1 MLIERVSAVSGER
14 RTKEID
20 VTPEQ
25 LERLEDG
32 EPVQEVLAHL
42 SDEDRNFVVL
52 GATAEEVAVWV
63 LALMEAEEKKDV

>member
-25 LERLEDG
+25 LKRLEDG

>member
-1 MLIERVSAVSGER
+1 MLIERISAVSGER

-25 LERLEDG
+25 LKRLEDG

>member
-1 MLIERVSAVSGER
+1 MLIERVSTVSGER

-25 LERLEDG
+25 LKRLEDG

>member
-1 MLIERVSAVSGER
+1 MLIERISAVSGER

-25 LERLEDG
+25 LERLQGG